1 MKRVIKYIVMMILLM
16 KHYTVNAQDPFF
28 SQAYLSPIYMNPA
41 ATGSGEYDFRV
52 SAIHRRH
59 WMSIP
64 SQFNYSAVSV
74 DKFVSSISSGF
85 GLMGINSNEG
95 YLRSNGFYASYA
107 YSVCAGTESVAAN
120 GGDPKWFWTSG
131 MQFGM
136 LQRKIDYSKLVFADE
151 LNINGVIPGMVSE
164 ADMAMCSGKY
174 IIDISAGTYFHYAL
188 TENSRI
194 LAGFSA
200 HHLNRPDE
208 SLLSTGDTIRSQL
221 PIRWTGNL
229 MYTYTNPERT
239 WSYSIS
245 AIGYKQNQHKNY
257 QVGVEVTQNEYNMSL
272 GTWYRTSGSFKD
284 MQTIGISVAL
294 TIFGR
299 SSDRSKIKAGI
310 AHDAVPGNGNG
321 YSYTGGS
328 TEAAVV
334 WDYRSY
340 NVNADDPCKPRINS
354 TSACPIRR

>member
-1 MKRVIKYIVMMILLM
+1 MEKGIKYIITIMLLLM
-16 KHYTVNAQDPFF
+16 KFIATAQDPFF
-28 SQAYLSPIYMNPA
+28 SQAFLSPIYTNPA
-41 ATGSGEYDFRV
+41 ATGSGEYDLRV

-64 SQFNYSAVSV
+64 SRFNYSAVSV
-74 DKFVSSISSGF
+74 DKFISSISSGF
-85 GLMGINSNEG
+85 GLMGVSFSEG
-95 YLRSNGFYASYA
+95 FLKSNGFYASYA

-120 GGDPKWFWTSG
+120 GGNPKWFWTSG

-164 ADMAMCSGKY
+164 ADRAIRSGKF
-174 IIDISAGTYFHYAL
+174 IPDIAAGTYFHYAL

-208 SLLSTGDTIRSQL
+208 SLLSTGDTARSQL
-221 PIRWTGNL
+221 PIRWTGSL

-239 WSYSIS
+239 WSYSVS
-245 AIGYKQNQHKNY
+245 AIGYQQAQHKNY
-257 QVGVEVTQNEYNMSL
+257 QVGIEVTRNEYNISL
-272 GTWYRTSGSFKD
+272 GAWYRTSGTFKD
-284 MQTIGISVAL
+284 MNTIGVSVAFNIL
-294 TIFGR
+294 GR
-299 SSDRSKIKAGI
+299 NGERSKIKAGI
-310 AHDAVPGNGNG
+310 AHDVVIGNGNG

-328 TEAAVV
+328 TEAAIV
-334 WDYRSY
+334 WDYQSY
-340 NVNADDPCKPRINS
+340 NVNSDDPCKPRINS
-354 TSACPIRR
+354 TSACPIR